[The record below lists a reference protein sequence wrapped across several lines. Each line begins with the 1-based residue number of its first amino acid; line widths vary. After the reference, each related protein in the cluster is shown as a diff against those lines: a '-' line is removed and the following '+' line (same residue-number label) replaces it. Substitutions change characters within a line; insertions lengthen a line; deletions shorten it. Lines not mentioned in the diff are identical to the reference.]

1 MLDEYQNLQPIVY
14 RILRNAALK
23 NKYSH
28 AYLFETNGFYDSF
41 NLIFSFVKTISCP
54 HSYTNNKNCQ
64 NCKQCEVIE
73 SGNFPEINI
82 ISPDGM
88 WIKKDQ
94 LQKLQEEF
102 NKKAIIGN
110 KKIYIINGADKLNK
124 QAANSILK
132 FLEEPE
138 EGIIAILITDNIY
151 QVLETIRS
159 RCQIIKLKEEK
170 KDFKEEKTLARLHH
184 LLCKSEIAEA
194 EEELEKYE
202 KVINFVNYYEK
213 NQIDT
218 IIYMQKLWHDYIK
231 SKEDLLIA
239 FDIMVLYYKDI
250 LNYLTNR
257 NLEIFVDYK
266 NDIEYIAD
274 KNNLKTISKKLN
286 IITEFKEKIKY
297 NANTSLLMDKLII
310 TLEGGV

>member
-73 SGNFPEINI
+73 SGNFPEIEI

-110 KKIYIINGADKLNK
+110 KKIYIIYLYLNK
-124 QAANSILK
+124 YKTICLLK
-132 FLEEPE
+132 PT
-138 EGIIAILITDNIY
+138 LITSLQYNHK
-151 QVLETIRS
+151 QL
-159 RCQIIKLKEEK
+159 LKQ
-170 KDFKEEKTLARLHH
+170 RL
-184 LLCKSEIAEA
+184 L
-194 EEELEKYE
+194 
-202 KVINFVNYYEK
+202 
-213 NQIDT
+213 
-218 IIYMQKLWHDYIK
+218 
-231 SKEDLLIA
+231 
-239 FDIMVLYYKDI
+239 
-250 LNYLTNR
+250 
-257 NLEIFVDYK
+257 
-266 NDIEYIAD
+266 
-274 KNNLKTISKKLN
+274 
-286 IITEFKEKIKY
+286 
-297 NANTSLLMDKLII
+297 
-310 TLEGGV
+310 